1 MAEIVGTITN
11 LSDFLSKTQVCL
23 SVKPNDPQQQI
34 ICLEADRKYSIPA
47 FQREVRWDDNNL
59 KMLLYDLSR
68 SSKFLGNI
76 ILTIKSDHTCEI
88 IDGQQRT
95 TVLMLIVS
103 CIKKKFGTKISTPDL
118 CPLRNEGFTGFQT
131 LLEKAFDQEAITSDD
146 WNAILKSDDYLQ
158 LPRIQKLWNTISSS
172 ELLADRHKAQG
183 LLDNL
188 CKSEFNIIASYSND
202 VNTSIQYFLD
212 VNLKGIRLDTEDIF
226 KGYLFSQDSRE
237 LTRSLWQKNKRDV
250 LRLNGVTQSSE
261 EKRYPLMKLYE
272 HFFYCDLYLPREG
285 DCEYS
290 TLKFGENFCLTSGFE
305 SGSTKYYEGSHL
317 IEAIRDRDYLQNVL
331 SRLNKCVEIMTDII
345 ESEGPSTPFKD
356 KFICAK
362 KVDSI
367 DIQNCHSM
375 LKKILM
381 EKEVIPKIL
390 ALKYILTYFDGKPHA
405 KEEYKSVY
413 SVFCAAVLFT
423 VFANKK
429 ESDTFY
435 NFVRLEEWKSKINK
449 WLYDYIS
456 SHALTRGKVLA
467 AYKYSESDRST
478 YSLIPDADKGQDWF
492 WNFGDGLPVGYEE
505 NKDRDLSKYAQYKY
519 YNHDIN
525 AGLNIIREKYRL
537 NFGVSL
543 QPQNT
548 RLDYKKAEVDTVVK
562 RNVFNFAPNV
572 DFRYRFSK
580 VSQLRFTY
588 RGRAS
593 QPSMENLLDVTD
605 DSNPLNIRKGN
616 PGLKPSFS
624 HSMRLFYNTYNADK
638 QRGMMAHA
646 NLNMTQ
652 NSITN
657 ATTYN
662 QSTGGVTVKPEN
674 INGNWNAM
682 GMFGFNTAL
691 RDKRFTINS
700 FSRANYTNAVSY
712 LFNDDTKINDKN
724 TSTTLTFGEN
734 LNGTFRNDWFEFTL
748 NGSINYNFER
758 NQLRPENNQEPYTFG
773 YGASTNISLPWSM
786 TLSTNITNNA
796 RRGYRDASMNKNE
809 LIWNAQI
816 AQNFLKGNAATI
828 SFEVYDILRQQSNI
842 SRSLTADMRSVSEYN
857 GINSYCM
864 LRFSYRLNVF
874 GNKEARGN
882 MRHGG
887 FDGGGPRGPR
897 GGFGGGRPH

>member
-1 MAEIVGTITN
+1 MAGIVGTITN

-146 WNAILKSDDYLQ
+146 WNAILKSDDYHQ

-188 CKSEFNIIASYSND
+188 CKSKFNIIASYSND

-467 AYKYSESDRST
+467 AYKYSESDDDPIQQIRCKSLAAISNFFKVT
-478 YSLIPDADKGQDWF
+478 KNGDNYNMGISNAAELCKFFGDKTVYSLEHF
-492 WNFGDGLPVGYEE
+492 T
-505 NKDRDLSKYAQYKY
+505 
-519 YNHDIN
+519 
-525 AGLNIIREKYRL
+525 
-537 NFGVSL
+537 VS
-543 QPQNT
+543 
-548 RLDYKKAEVDTVVK
+548 
-562 RNVFNFAPNV
+562 
-572 DFRYRFSK
+572 
-580 VSQLRFTY
+580 
-588 RGRAS
+588 
-593 QPSMENLLDVTD
+593 
-605 DSNPLNIRKGN
+605 
-616 PGLKPSFS
+616 
-624 HSMRLFYNTYNADK
+624 
-638 QRGMMAHA
+638 
-646 NLNMTQ
+646 
-652 NSITN
+652 
-657 ATTYN
+657 
-662 QSTGGVTVKPEN
+662 
-674 INGNWNAM
+674 
-682 GMFGFNTAL
+682 
-691 RDKRFTINS
+691 
-700 FSRANYTNAVSY
+700 
-712 LFNDDTKINDKN
+712 
-724 TSTTLTFGEN
+724 
-734 LNGTFRNDWFEFTL
+734 
-748 NGSINYNFER
+748 
-758 NQLRPENNQEPYTFG
+758 
-773 YGASTNISLPWSM
+773 
-786 TLSTNITNNA
+786 
-796 RRGYRDASMNKNE
+796 
-809 LIWNAQI
+809 
-816 AQNFLKGNAATI
+816 
-828 SFEVYDILRQQSNI
+828 
-842 SRSLTADMRSVSEYN
+842 
-857 GINSYCM
+857 
-864 LRFSYRLNVF
+864 
-874 GNKEARGN
+874 
-882 MRHGG
+882 
-887 FDGGGPRGPR
+887 
-897 GGFGGGRPH
+897 